1 MDEGRLGFVHRQ
13 ENKHRKFNV
22 VMNDVIKS
30 RWETYDEYI
39 TKEKLRVDHR
49 FQKSKMLIRR
59 ALVRQKVLQRCLK
72 LRQET
77 VNKRHISPNFGKYGG
92 KPLVAFSRDIDAY
105 IADNHPKM
113 RRFRKIRKLIDDSIE
128 SGAILDENRA
138 YQKVQTYFK
147 ERLETMGIEP
157 PVRKEKKQ
165 EETEEK
171 KKDYSRYGVPKLP
184 ALLNPFMVSQTIQAD
199 GKVKEQLTSEM
210 ENLDTKISKQDGDIK
225 IVETTEIPPSLYKSK
240 SKGTLRLPP
249 IQPTKA
255 LVQKKIAQ
263 EMFNVSFFKYLL

>member
-92 KPLVAFSRDIDAY
+92 KPLVAL
-105 IADNHPKM
+105 M

-199 GKVKEQLTSEM
+199 GKVKEQVKVKEVNVLKLTSEM

-255 LVQKKIAQ
+255 LVQKKNSSG
-263 EMFNVSFFKYLL
+263 NV

>member
-1 MDEGRLGFVHRQ
+1 MDEGRLGFVHKQ

-77 VNKRHISPNFGKYGG
+77 VNKRHISSNFGKYGG

-105 IADNHPKM
+105 IADNHPKI
-113 RRFRKIRKLIDDSIE
+113 RRLRKIRKLIDNSIE
-128 SGAILDENRA
+128 SGAILDEKRA
-138 YQKVQTYFK
+138 YEKVQTYFK

-157 PVRKEKKQ
+157 PVTKEKKK
-165 EETEEK
+165 EEIEEK

-199 GKVKEQLTSEM
+199 GKVKEHAQVKEVNILKLTSEM
-210 ENLDTKISKQDGDIK
+210 ENLDTKFSKQDSDIK
-225 IVETTEIPPSLYKSK
+225 IIETTERSPSFYKSK
-240 SKGTLRLPP
+240 SKGALRLPP
-249 IQPTKA
+249 IQPTKV
-255 LVQKKIAQ
+255 LVQTKIAQ
-263 EMFNVSFFKYLL
+263 